1 MPARVHAVEPP
12 APTAPAVFGVPG
24 LVGQTA
30 ARVQRVLHNIVDAGK
45 GRSADRLIPQ
55 AVRRLQAGHGGG
67 QAVGP
72 ADGEDLVL
80 LIAAVRALFGD
91 ADIVFIVGQPSVA
104 GNGPGQQLCR
114 VGGGRAGARRRVPQ
128 PIDGLQRRVQ
138 RALAIHCDKIIE
150 VQREGNALP
159 RRQRQAV
166 FTHRGAGLDVVGLH
180 KQPGRVFVPQRV
192 ADTARVQ

>member
-1 MPARVHAVEPP
+1 MP
-12 APTAPAVFGVPG
+12 
-24 LVGQTA
+24 
-30 ARVQRVLHNIVDAGK
+30 
-45 GRSADRLIPQ
+45 GR
-55 AVRRLQAGHGGG
+55 G
-67 QAVGP
+67 
-72 ADGEDLVL
+72 
-80 LIAAVRALFGD
+80 
-91 ADIVFIVGQPSVA
+91 
-104 GNGPGQQLCR
+104 
-114 VGGGRAGARRRVPQ
+114 RRVPQ

-166 FTHRGAGLDVVGLH
+166 FTHRGAGFDVVGLH